1 MPGRSVRLDH
11 SSLRSNTPDIL
22 APPNRSITPRRVP
35 TESRAEQLRE
45 MSGRPT
51 DCRSPIYRPE
61 DPDFPRE
68 QTRRN
73 GPCRDKSSSR
83 SKGYSQRAAMDYC
96 ASFPESC
103 RAKRR
108 RGGIEQRGLAG
119 LAYIGE
125 SFRPDSVAG
134 AHDVIVV
141 DCTFTRFSALGS
153 TPAHRA
159 VLLHTDTTIN
169 CAPEGAVYR

>member
-83 SKGYSQRAAMDYC
+83 SKGYSQRAAMGYC

-108 RGGIEQRGLAG
+108 RGGIEQRRSAG
-119 LAYIGE
+119 LAHIGE
-125 SFRPDSVAG
+125 SFS
-134 AHDVIVV
+134 
-141 DCTFTRFSALGS
+141 TRLCRWRSRRDRRRLYFYSILGS
-153 TPAHRA
+153 RLHASASRCTIAYGYHDQLRA
-159 VLLHTDTTIN
+159 RRCCV
-169 CAPEGAVYR
+169 